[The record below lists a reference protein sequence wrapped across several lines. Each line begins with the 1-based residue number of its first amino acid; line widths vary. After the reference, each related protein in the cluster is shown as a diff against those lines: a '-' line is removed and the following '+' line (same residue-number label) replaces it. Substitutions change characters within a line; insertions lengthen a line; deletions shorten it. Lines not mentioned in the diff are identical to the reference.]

1 MANNWKVEFIDD
13 DTDDVRIASFGSR
26 EDAMKW
32 IKSLEVQ
39 ERYDPTGFE
48 VIDGPY
54 DDARPTSNG
63 SLKTKIWVD
72 DIRPAPKGYLWLKSV
87 EDFIEYVIEHGLSNI
102 EVIDLDNDAGD
113 YASKGGD
120 YIRILDY
127 LELKGAK
134 DLNIRI
140 HSANPVG
147 VQKMRR
153 IIQKNGWTE
162 VQDILEENLS
172 PREQIQMLFE
182 SADPSI
188 KLNDDKLKSLDHNH
202 LAYGVINDSMKNDGL
217 RLVDVSSVEGKPYF
231 IAEIAGG
238 DNGSN
243 DQQKWLRYLE
253 TVQRFIAQMFAH
265 GCKDVWLVDFT
276 NDCPDDVFCL
286 HLAFRLEDEEMLD
299 EAKKKRKSKAKKKA
313 SKHNAS
319 QARIVDMLKNA
330 SKDFQKMASNN
341 DPQQFAKIVVA
352 FDDLAAGVGAYDFDK
367 KEVLKEVDSEDA
379 DDEDKKAIDENDKE
393 EEDNGN

>member
-147 VQKMRR
+147 V
-153 IIQKNGWTE
+153 
-162 VQDILEENLS
+162 
-172 PREQIQMLFE
+172 
-182 SADPSI
+182 
-188 KLNDDKLKSLDHNH
+188 
-202 LAYGVINDSMKNDGL
+202 
-217 RLVDVSSVEGKPYF
+217 
-231 IAEIAGG
+231 
-238 DNGSN
+238 
-243 DQQKWLRYLE
+243 
-253 TVQRFIAQMFAH
+253 
-265 GCKDVWLVDFT
+265 
-276 NDCPDDVFCL
+276 
-286 HLAFRLEDEEMLD
+286 
-299 EAKKKRKSKAKKKA
+299 
-313 SKHNAS
+313 
-319 QARIVDMLKNA
+319 
-330 SKDFQKMASNN
+330 
-341 DPQQFAKIVVA
+341 
-352 FDDLAAGVGAYDFDK
+352 
-367 KEVLKEVDSEDA
+367 
-379 DDEDKKAIDENDKE
+379 
-393 EEDNGN
+393 